1 MFIVLDGIDG
11 GGKSTQIERL
21 AERLRARGE
30 TVVCCADPGTTAAGL
45 QIRQLLLNRADIALA
60 PLTELMLFFA
70 ARAQLVAEVIA
81 PALAAGQT
89 VVCDRFLLSSVV
101 YQGHLGQIPPA
112 QIWELGQR
120 LFGDCQPDL
129 TVVLDLPVSLAATR
143 TQRTLDRIE
152 SRGAAYLESVRQAYL
167 AAAAAWPE
175 AIRIVDASPSADV
188 VAEQIAAEVATRA
201 VARLTARRDGS

>member
-21 AERLRARGE
+21 AGRLRDQGE
-30 TVVCCADPGTTAAGL
+30 TVICCADPGTTAAGL

-129 TVVLDLPVSLAATR
+129 TLVLDLPVPLAATR
-143 TQRTLDRIE
+143 TQRALDRIE

-167 AAAAAWPE
+167 AAAAAWPD
-175 AIRIVDASPSADV
+175 AIRIVDASPSAEV
-188 VAEQIAAEVATRA
+188 VAERIAGEVAAQTAARR
-201 VARLTARRDGS
+201 VARRVGS

>member
-21 AERLRARGE
+21 AGLLRDQGE

-112 QIWELGQR
+112 QIWELGR
-120 LFGDCQPDL
+120 SLFGNCQPDL
-129 TVVLDLPVSLAATR
+129 TLLLDLPVPVAATR
-143 TQRTLDRIE
+143 TQRALDRIE
-152 SRGAAYLESVRQAYL
+152 SRGAAYLESVRRAYL
-167 AAAAAWPE
+167 AEAAAQPDGIRVIDATPPAE
-175 AIRIVDASPSADV
+175 A
-188 VAEQIAAEVATRA
+188 VARQIAAEVA
-201 VARLTARRDGS
+201 ARRACL